1 MHIEDYTQGNLRK
14 QILNMAIP
22 VSVGMFFNT
31 MFNVV
36 DTFYAGQLSTEAL
49 AGMSLS
55 FSVFFMLLAVTM
67 GISTG
72 LSALLSIAVGKRNE
86 AEIRHLTANGV
97 FLTVVVSIVVTL
109 TGYVFSPVLL
119 ELLGATGQTLLEG
132 TTYLRTIYVGAIFF
146 ALNGVLNALL
156 SSRGV
161 TKPYRNFLIIG
172 FFMNLILDP
181 LFIFGP
187 FGLPRL
193 GTMGVALATV
203 VVQFTG
209 NIYLANKCH
218 KLLGLRFEQLMPKMG
233 KPLAFIRL
241 KKIKE
246 ILSQGI
252 PASLNLM
259 TIALGIYVINYFIYQ
274 HGNDAAIAGYG
285 VAMRIEQIVLLPAIG
300 LNTAAL
306 TIAGQNFGA
315 GNLARVKQTYYE
327 SLKIGFLIMTVG
339 MLLVYP
345 LADRLIG
352 LFNDDSNVIFEGARY
367 LRIEFIAFNA
377 YIVLNIGLSILQAIK
392 KPQFAVWIGVSRQLV
407 LPFALFT
414 LLGDVLGLGLIG
426 IWWGIVITVWLGA
439 AACAVIV
446 YRYTHG

>member
-1 MHIEDYTQGNLRK
+1 MHIEDYTTGNLRK

-36 DTFYAGQLSTEAL
+36 DTFYAGQLSTQSL

-72 LSALLSIAVGKRNE
+72 LSALLSIAIGKKND
-86 AEIRHLTANGV
+86 ADIRYLTANGLI
-97 FLTVVVSIVVTL
+97 LTVLVSIAVAILGVA
-109 TGYVFSPVLL
+109 FSPLL
-119 ELLGATGQTLLEG
+119 LQFLGARGDTLREG
-132 TTYLRTIYVGAIFF
+132 SRYLRVIYLGAVFF
-146 ALNGVLNALL
+146 ALNASLNAML
-156 SSRGV
+156 SSRGI

-172 FFMNLILDP
+172 FFMNLVLDP

-209 NIYLANKCH
+209 SIYLAYKCR
-218 KLLGLRFEQLMPKMG
+218 KLLGLTFDHIMPDLSRPLRLM
-233 KPLAFIRL
+233 RWQT
-241 KKIKE
+241 IKE

-252 PASLNLM
+252 PASLNLI
-259 TIALGIYVINYFIYQ
+259 TIALGIYVINFFIYQ
-274 HGNDAAIAGYG
+274 HGDDAAIAGYG

-306 TIAGQNFGA
+306 TIAGQNYGA
-315 GNLARVKQTYYE
+315 GNFKRVKKTYSE

-352 LFNDDSNVIFEGARY
+352 LFDNDSNVVFEGARY

-377 YIVLNIGLSILQAIK
+377 YIILNIGLSVLQAMK

-407 LPFALFT
+407 LPFVLFT
-414 LLGDVLGLGLIG
+414 LLGDVLGFGLVG

-439 AACAVIV
+439 AACGAIV
-446 YRYTHG
+446 YHYTR

>member
-86 AEIRHLTANGV
+86 NDIRHLTASGV

-109 TGYVFSPVLL
+109 IGYIFSPVLL
-119 ELLGATGQTLLEG
+119 ELLGATGQTLYEG
-132 TTYLRTIYVGAIFF
+132 ATYLRMIYVGAIFF

-156 SSRGV
+156 SSRGI

-203 VVQFTG
+203 LVQFTG
-209 NIYLANKCH
+209 NIYLAYKCR
-218 KLLGLRFEQLMPKMG
+218 KLLGLRFEQIIPRTG
-233 KPLAFIRL
+233 KPLAFIRWGTV
-241 KKIKE
+241 KE

-252 PASLNLM
+252 PASINLM
-259 TIALGIYVINYFIYQ
+259 TIALGIYVINYFIYR

-315 GNLARVKQTYYE
+315 GNMARVKHTYHE
-327 SLKIGFLIMTVG
+327 SLKIGFLIMSVG

-352 LFNDDSNVIFEGARY
+352 LFNDDVNVIFEGARY

-392 KPQFAVWIGVSRQLV
+392 KPQFAVWIGVSRQLI
-407 LPFALFT
+407 LPFVLFT

-439 AACAVIV
+439 AACAAIV
-446 YRYTHG
+446 YHYL